1 MGRWG
6 GGEAGRRGGGEV
18 GRWGGGEVGGG
29 WGDAEMGRWGGGDVG
44 RWGDGEAGAP
54 IIRKYLEAEVSTL
67 NRRKASAVYCR
78 SYPCPGSIAM
88 IAFLHASRFC
98 ANPGSSW
105 CCLRSLRTLA
115 YIWARLTKTV

>member
-1 MGRWG
+1 MGTWGGDVGRWG
-6 GGEAGRRGGGEV
+6 CGEV
-18 GRWGGGEVGGG
+18 GRWG
-29 WGDAEMGRWGGGDVG
+29 DAEVGRWGGGDVG

-67 NRRKASAVYCR
+67 NRRKASAVYTAHLCR

-98 ANPGSSW
+98 AKPGSSW